1 VDFGVGRGGK
11 PPAIGGWRG
20 LDGSPA
26 TTGRDGP
33 ADCPSVVVRPLTKA
47 GTGAGRRGVD
57 GSPEPGPRDGAPMR
71 ALDGPAEE
79 AMDAAGEDELTPLP
93 TVGTLACWFAR
104 TSSFSSVAESVEKR
118 LDDHD
123 ERSPIVPWSSESR
136 GGSTEN
142 RLLRRLRPTSGSAGA
157 ADSTGDLFCPDTGV
171 VTD

>member
-1 VDFGVGRGGK
+1 M
-11 PPAIGGWRG
+11 
-20 LDGSPA
+20 
-26 TTGRDGP
+26 
-33 ADCPSVVVRPLTKA
+33 VVRSLIEA
-47 GTGAGRRGVD
+47 GTGAERPAGLTKGDAGRRGVD
-57 GSPEPGPRDGAPMR
+57 GSPAPGPRDGAPMR
-71 ALDGPAEE
+71 APDGPAEE
-79 AMDAAGEDELTPLP
+79 AMDAAGEDELRPLP

-104 TSSFSSVAESVEKR
+104 TSSFWSVAESVEKR